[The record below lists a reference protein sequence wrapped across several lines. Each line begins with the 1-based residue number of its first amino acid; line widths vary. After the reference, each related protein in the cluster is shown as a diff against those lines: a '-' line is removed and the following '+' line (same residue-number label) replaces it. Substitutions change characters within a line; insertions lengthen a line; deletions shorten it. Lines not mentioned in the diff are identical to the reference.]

1 MNSGRRDFLKFA
13 LLTAFAG
20 LVSIATILF
29 GETQLERFISKI
41 KLRGEVKV
49 IIDKIKLPSPK
60 LKGEMSVEEAIA
72 RRRSRRDYLREP
84 IKLEELSN
92 LLWAAQGITEPVNKF
107 RTAPSA
113 GATYP
118 LEVYVVVRKGG
129 VEELSEGLY
138 HYNLFEHVLEK
149 YIEGDLS
156 EELSSAAVS
165 QEWVREA
172 PINIIITAIYERTTE
187 RYGGRGKQY
196 VHMEIGHVGENIYLQ
211 AECMELGAVVIGA
224 FYDDWIQRLLKL
236 PSKEKPLYIISVGR
250 PG

>member
-1 MNSGRRDFLKFA
+1 MKSGRRDFLKFA

-20 LVSIATILF
+20 LVSIAAILF
-29 GETQLERFISKI
+29 GEPQLERFVSEI
-41 KLRGEVKV
+41 KLRGGVKV
-49 IIDKIKLPSPK
+49 IIDRVKLPSPK
-60 LKGEMSVEEAIA
+60 LKGELSVEEAIA
-72 RRRSRRDYLREP
+72 RRRSRRDYLNEP

-118 LEVYVVVRKGG
+118 LEVYVVIRKGG

-138 HYNLFEHVLEK
+138 HYNLYEHVLEK

-165 QEWVREA
+165 QEWVRKA
-172 PINIIITAIYERTTE
+172 SINIILTAIYERTTE
-187 RYGGRGKQY
+187 RYGERGKQY
-196 VHMEIGHVGENIYLQ
+196 VHMEVGHVGENIYLQ
-211 AECMELGAVVIGA
+211 AESLELGAVVIGA

-236 PSKEKPLYIISVGR
+236 PGKEKPLYIISVGR
-250 PG
+250 PI